1 MQRDR
6 FTLILKFLHIIDSED
21 PLFEKDDDDDD
32 DDDDRDWLHNVFQI
46 YWAIARHMVESISAG
61 EKSES

>member
-6 FTLILKFLHIIDSED
+6 STLILIFLHFIDNED

-32 DDDDRDWLHNVFQI
+32 DDNDRDWLHNVFPI
-46 YWAIARHMVESISAG
+46 YWAIARHMVESMSAG

>member
-21 PLFEKDDDDDD
+21 PLFEKDDD

-61 EKSES
+61 EKSESW

>member
-21 PLFEKDDDDDD
+21 PLFEKDDD

>member
-6 FTLILKFLHIIDSED
+6 FTLILRYLHFIDNED

-32 DDDDRDWLHNVFQI
+32 DDRVWLHNVFRI
-46 YWAIARHMVESISAG
+46 YWAIAKHMVESVSAG

>member
-6 FTLILKFLHIIDSED
+6 FTLILRYLHFIDNED
-21 PLFEKDDDDDD
+21 PLFEKDD
-32 DDDDRDWLHNVFQI
+32 DDDDRDWLHNVFRI
-46 YWAIARHMVESISAG
+46 YWVIAKHMVESVSAG

>member
-6 FTLILKFLHIIDSED
+6 FTLILRYLHFIDNED

-32 DDDDRDWLHNVFQI
+32 DDDDRDWLHNVFRI
-46 YWAIARHMVESISAG
+46 YWAIAKHMVESVSAG